1 VAQRDDSQNRA
12 IALEIAMDKYDDAI
26 RMMTGRKF
34 AVAEGA
40 NLNVAENWSNAH
52 LLRGQQKLQAGRY
65 PEALADFQTAAI
77 TPANLPSAGGRGGSG
92 VAAEMA
98 YWTGVAEAALGDREK
113 AVASWNRA
121 VAPAQ
126 AAPGGRGGPRMGG
139 GAQLYYQ
146 GLCLQKLGQN
156 DKAKAL
162 FQGLVESGRSAPQQ
176 SGGAAGGRGGFG
188 RPQAERARLAAA
200 HYTTALGYL
209 GLGEPAKAKAE
220 LSQSVELSPDL
231 SGARHALASLQ

>member
-1 VAQRDDSQNRA
+1 
-12 IALEIAMDKYDDAI
+12 
-26 RMMTGRKF
+26 
-34 AVAEGA
+34 
-40 NLNVAENWSNAH
+40 
-52 LLRGQQKLQAGRY
+52 
-65 PEALADFQTAAI
+65 
-77 TPANLPSAGGRGGSG
+77 
-92 VAAEMA
+92 
-98 YWTGVAEAALGDREK
+98 
-113 AVASWNRA
+113 
-121 VAPAQ
+121 
-126 AAPGGRGGPRMGG
+126 MGG
-139 GAQLYYQ
+139 GAQTYYQ